1 MNAPGATADAQPKGD
16 RGIPSLDGIRAV
28 SITIVVLSHCFTEK
42 IPGGFGVTV
51 FFFLSGFLITTLLRI
66 EHQKYGHVSLRKF
79 YLRRAL
85 RIFPS
90 AYLVLVLT
98 FGLAAIGLLWIFD
111 PNGVGDHI
119 TKRAVLFHAFY
130 LNNYYQTFFDNANA
144 PHGTGVFWSLAVEE
158 HFYLLFPAMFI
169 LLHKLVGTPRKRVSI
184 MLVLCAVVLAWRWI
198 VMHHFAAIFG
208 ISDPEISLS
217 YAYRCTDTRL
227 DSIMFG
233 CMLALV
239 GNPYLDG
246 KWLSDKFW
254 CYVATPLALLA
265 LLPTFLIRDEVFRQT
280 FRYTMQSLALFPL
293 FIAAVRNPRHPM
305 FAWLNW
311 PSVKFLGV
319 LSYSL
324 YLVHLVIAFNV
335 ARDLPALPHLLRG
348 TLSVAISVALA
359 LVMYRLIEVPLAG
372 VRRRIR

>member
-1 MNAPGATADAQPKGD
+1 MNPSRETADGRAKSD

-28 SITIVVLSHCFTEK
+28 SITIVLLSHCFTEK

-51 FFFLSGFLITTLLRI
+51 FFFLSGYLITTLLRM
-66 EHQKYGHVSLRKF
+66 EHEKYGRVSLRKF

-90 AYLVLVLT
+90 AYLVLALT
-98 FGLAAIGLLWIFD
+98 FALGALGLLWVFD
-111 PNGVGDHI
+111 PYTIGEHI

-144 PHGTGVFWSLAVEE
+144 PHGTGVYWSLAVEE
-158 HFYLLFPAMFI
+158 HFYLMFPAMFI
-169 LLHKLVGTPRKRVSI
+169 VLHRGLDTVAKRVSV
-184 MLVLCAVVLAWRWI
+184 MLVFCAAVLAWRWV
-198 VMHHFAAIFG
+198 VMHHAVFGVAAMRVRE
-208 ISDPEISLS
+208 SW
-217 YAYRCTDTRL
+217 AYRDTDTRL

-233 CMLALV
+233 CVLALV

-254 CYVATPLALLA
+254 CYVATPLGLLL

-280 FRYTMQSLALFPL
+280 YRYTIQSVALFPI
-293 FIAAVRNPRHPM
+293 FIAAVRNPGHPM

-311 PSVKFLGV
+311 PWVKFLGV

-324 YLVHLVIAFNV
+324 YLVHLVVVFNV
-335 ARDLPALPHLLRG
+335 ERALPTGPRLVTG
-348 TLSVAISVALA
+348 SLSVALSLA
-359 LVMYRLIEVPLAG
+359 LSLAIYRFIERPLAD